1 MSFGCFGRLPCKT
14 DAQCWVSN
22 FCDAELRWVLSCS
35 ITKFLKLLKF
45 PMADV
50 TLTVDG
56 KKVTAPAGTLLI
68 EACKTVGIEVPSF
81 CYYPNLS
88 LQGACRM
95 CLVKIEKMPKLQT
108 ACTTV
113 VSEGMIVT
121 SESDEIKQ
129 ARKGMLELLL
139 GNHPLDC
146 PVCDAGGECE
156 LQDMTFSYGAAES
169 KFMEAKNH
177 KEEQQWSPIVF
188 FDRPRCI
195 LCYRCVRVCGEGMDV
210 WALGVQ
216 NRAVSS
222 VIAPNKEDHLECEEC
237 GMCIDIC
244 PVGALTSGAYR
255 YKTRPWEMKHVG
267 TICTHCGDGCKTTLG
282 VRRADT
288 GMEIVRGDNRDK
300 SGTNGDFLCIKG
312 RYGFDFANHEER
324 LNRPLIRRQG
334 KLMPATWEEAFA
346 LIGEKFAGVRDH
358 DGGGA
363 IGVVGSTRTTNEES
377 YLLSKFA
384 RVVLRTNNIDHHR
397 TADFPALAAAVRGK
411 ADRTASMAE
420 VFTAPAILLIGNDP
434 TEQHPLLAWQI
445 RNNVRLHRARLHVI
459 HSRPIKLRRQ
469 ATTFAQIPAG
479 AEGRVAAFLAGGDS
493 AAEALVDASS
503 PLSLSQDGWIEL
515 RDKLRGEQ
523 NLVIVFGSELRGEDL
538 ASLMKFG
545 AAIPGT
551 KFVCLADYANSR
563 GAADMGLYPDL
574 LPGYHPTAGSSEFHA
589 EWGEIP
595 RAPGLDLAAM
605 VEAGKDGR
613 LKALYVVGSN
623 PVGRSNIDPFA
634 FSKSFVVVQDMFL
647 TETAVMADVVLPA
660 ANAYE
665 KSGTFTN
672 TCGDLQL
679 VKKAGEVTGTKTD
692 FEMVV
697 RIADAMGFEVR
708 KLVPFGGGTY
718 ADMGQSRGAQSGEAD
733 RHAVWLE
740 ARGLEPKLSPF
751 EPTAILDEIQRLVP
765 GYDVSRM
772 TLLAGNSQHTSLEQ
786 AGPGV
791 AHRAESIAPANDNL
805 FTSGTLGRYSRAL
818 QSVIESHEV
827 KTEVAAD

>member
-1 MSFGCFGRLPCKT
+1 
-14 DAQCWVSN
+14 
-22 FCDAELRWVLSCS
+22 
-35 ITKFLKLLKF
+35 
-45 PMADV
+45 MADV

-56 KKVTAPAGTLLI
+56 KKLTAPAGTLLI
-68 EACKTVGIEVPSF
+68 EACKSVGIEVPSF
-81 CYYPNLS
+81 CYYPKLS

-113 VSEGMIVT
+113 VGEGMVVT
-121 SESDEIKQ
+121 TESEEIKQ
-129 ARKGMLELLL
+129 ARKSMLEMLL

-177 KEEQQWSPIVF
+177 KEEQQWSPVVF

-216 NRAVSS
+216 NRGVSS
-222 VIAPNKEDHLECEEC
+222 LIAPNKEDHLECEEC

-255 YKTRPWEMKHVG
+255 YKTRPWEMNHVG
-267 TICTHCGDGCKTTLG
+267 TVCTHCGDGCKTTLG
-282 VRRADT
+282 VRRSDT

-312 RYGFDFANHEER
+312 RYAFDFANHEER
-324 LNRPLIRRQG
+324 LKHPLIRKNG
-334 KLMPATWEEAFA
+334 KLHPATWEEAFE
-346 LIGEKFAGVRDH
+346 LVGKKFAEVRDK
-358 DGGGA
+358 DGGAA
-363 IGVVGSTRTTNEES
+363 IGVIGSTRTTNEEA

-384 RVVLRTNNIDHHR
+384 RTVLKTNNVDHHR
-397 TADFPALAAAVRGK
+397 TADFPALAAALRGK
-411 ADRTASMAE
+411 PDLTASMAD

-445 RNNVRLHRARLHVI
+445 RNNVRLHNAKLYVI
-459 HSRPIKLRRQ
+459 NSESIKLRRQ
-469 ATTFAQIPAG
+469 ATSLTQIPNG
-479 AEGRVAAFLAGGDS
+479 TEGKVVAFLAGDD
-493 AAEALVDASS
+493 AALEGVAGSGGLPEPDGRMR
-503 PLSLSQDGWIEL
+503 PSLHEL
-515 RDKLRGEQ
+515 RNKLRSEA
-523 NLVIVFGSELRGEDL
+523 NLVVIFGSELRGNDITNL
-538 ASLMKFG
+538 VSFGSSRQDVKF
-545 AAIPGT
+545 I
-551 KFVCLADYANSR
+551 CLADYSNSR

-574 LPGYHPTAGSSEFHA
+574 LPGYHAIEGSSEFQA
-589 EWGEIP
+589 EWSEIP
-595 RAPGLDLAAM
+595 QTPGLDLVGIVNAA
-605 VEAGKDGR
+605 KDGK

-623 PVGRSNIDPFA
+623 PIGRQSIDPFA
-634 FSKSFVVVQDMFL
+634 FSNSFVVVQDMFL

-665 KSGTFTN
+665 KSGSVTN
-672 TCGDLQL
+672 TTGDVQL
-679 VKKAGEVTGTKTD
+679 VKKAGEVSGTKPD
-692 FEMVV
+692 FEMIV
-697 RIADAMGFEVR
+697 RIADAMGADVR
-708 KLVPFGGGTY
+708 KLVPFGGGVR

-733 RHAVWLE
+733 RHSVWLE
-740 ARGLEPKLSPF
+740 MQGLEPKLNPLD
-751 EPTAILDEIQRLVP
+751 PMAILDEIQRLVP

-772 TLLAGNSQHTSLEQ
+772 NLLAGNSEHTSLSKS
-786 AGPGV
+786 GPG
-791 AHRAESIAPANDNL
+791 AAQKPESIVPALDGL

-818 QSVIESHEV
+818 KSVMESHEV
-827 KTEVAAD
+827 KPAEVAAD